1 MIDSEWVLK
10 WVPTCEW
17 GPQLVSTG
25 FDSSLKSFSKAVPK
39 IFSGHWLS
47 LWHSNDT
54 ILGPSQLSSPDQQVL
69 LRILI
74 PVSHVWLQMD
84 HWDHPLHRP
93 TIILVK
99 DLKIKSSVEKNHFS
113 IWLIPLFRYTCS
125 LLTFTVSHR
134 IGLKVL
140 TSQIL
145 IWYQDSRS
153 PRQFVFN
160 LLPIACPP
168 K

>member
-99 DLKIKSSVEKNHFS
+99 DLKIKLSGREVPLEHMTHTSFQVYMLVVDVYCLPSNRFEGFDKSNTYLVSRFAFS
-113 IWLIPLFRYTCS
+113 AAVCF
-125 LLTFTVSHR
+125 
-134 IGLKVL
+134 
-140 TSQIL
+140 
-145 IWYQDSRS
+145 
-153 PRQFVFN
+153 
-160 LLPIACPP
+160 
-168 K
+168 